1 MFSVLSKTLIMY
13 FVLTLLMKIL
23 GKRQIGEL
31 EASDLVCTL
40 LISEIAALPIA
51 DKNIPVIGA
60 LFPILLIIALEIF
73 LSAIKNRSERLKK
86 TIEGAPCYIIYKG
99 RLIQEELRKNRI
111 SINELISEARIQGV
125 ADISEIYYA
134 ILEQSGKFSIFKNS
148 DAQKLS
154 RALIIDGRR
163 NTEAMKELGIS
174 DFELSRRLRERGL
187 KEEEVFL
194 YSLNEADEV
203 KVIRKED
210 P

>member
-86 TIEGAPCYIIYKG
+86 TIEGSPCYIIYKG

-154 RALIIDGRR
+154 RALIIDGRK

-187 KEEEVFL
+187 KEKEVFL

>member
-86 TIEGAPCYIIYKG
+86 TIEGSPCYIIYKG

-154 RALIIDGRR
+154 RALIIDGRK
-163 NTEAMKELGIS
+163 NTDAMKELGIS

>member
-154 RALIIDGRR
+154 RALIVDGRK

>member
-60 LFPILLIIALEIF
+60 LFPILLIIGLEIF

-86 TIEGAPCYIIYKG
+86 TIEGSPCYIIYKG

-154 RALIIDGRR
+154 RALIIDGRK

>member
-86 TIEGAPCYIIYKG
+86 TIEGSPCYIIYKG

-154 RALIIDGRR
+154 RALIIDGRK

>member
-1 MFSVLSKTLIMY
+1 MI
-13 FVLTLLMKIL
+13 
-23 GKRQIGEL
+23 
-31 EASDLVCTL
+31 
-40 LISEIAALPIA
+40 
-51 DKNIPVIGA
+51 
-60 LFPILLIIALEIF
+60 
-73 LSAIKNRSERLKK
+73 
-86 TIEGAPCYIIYKG
+86 
-99 RLIQEELRKNRI
+99 
-111 SINELISEARIQGV
+111 INELISEARIQGV

-154 RALIIDGRR
+154 RALIIDGRK